1 MKIYLAVLKDK
12 VNLEKFKKDLK
23 EKKIKFLDYYKTLGI
38 VKLQSEKKISEKDV
52 EEFCESI
59 EEEEK
64 DNLTI

>member
-59 EEEEK
+59 EEEK

>member
-1 MKIYLAVLKDK
+1 MKIYLAVLKDE

-52 EEFCESI
+52 EEFCKSI
-59 EEEEK
+59 EEEK

>member
-1 MKIYLAVLKDK
+1 MKIYLAVLKDE
-12 VNLEKFKKDLK
+12 VNLEEFKKDLK
-23 EKKIKFLDYYKTLGI
+23 KKKIKFLDYYKTLEI

-59 EEEEK
+59 EEEK

>member
-1 MKIYLAVLKDK
+1 MKIYLAVLKDE

-38 VKLQSEKKISEKDV
+38 VKLQSEKKISEKDI

-59 EEEEK
+59 EEEK

>member
-1 MKIYLAVLKDK
+1 MKIYLAVLKDE

-59 EEEEK
+59 EEEK

>member
-1 MKIYLAVLKDK
+1 MKIYLAVLKNE

-59 EEEEK
+59 EEEK